1 MIINMKDII
10 IKVLREEF
18 DQTDDKN
25 SSMRLKL
32 ASIRERFGLD
42 NAIKSVGGLEN
53 YIKIFYNGD
62 LKKYYQE
69 SGFEPY
75 IISNDG
81 MAMYI
86 DELLVQYLELK
97 DSGKKEKKLG
107 DFTWVSS
114 GMRYRFTA
122 NIYPI
127 TYSDGKKSW
136 KVVGTSGDS
145 GFGYS
150 YITQRNTLGK
160 RARMQIFQQIID
172 KYNLDNYK

>member
-1 MIINMKDII
+1 MKDII

-75 IISNDG
+75 KISDSG
-81 MAMYI
+81 MVMYI

-97 DSGKKEKKLG
+97 DSWGSKEKLLG
-107 DFTWVSS
+107 DF
-114 GMRYRFTA
+114 GYGPKGGIRYKFTA
-122 NIYPI
+122 KAHGPFNSNNGQNLY
-127 TYSDGKKSW
+127 
-136 KVVGTSGDS
+136 KVAGTSGDS

-150 YITQRNTLGK
+150 HISQRNTLGK
-160 RARMQIFQQIID
+160 RARTQIFQQIID

>member
-1 MIINMKDII
+1 MKKII

-18 DQTDDKN
+18 DQTDDKK

-32 ASIRERFGLD
+32 STVRERFGLD
-42 NAIKSVGGLEN
+42 NAINSVGGLKN

-75 IISNDG
+75 RISDSG
-81 MAMYI
+81 MIMYI
-86 DELLVQYLELK
+86 DDQLVNYLELK
-97 DSGKKEKKLG
+97 DSWGGKEKLLG
-107 DFTWVSS
+107 DFVY
-114 GMRYRFTA
+114 GPKGRVNYRFTA
-122 NIYPI
+122 KVYGPFTSNN
-127 TYSDGKKSW
+127 GQVFW

-150 YITQRNTLGK
+150 HITQRNTLGK